1 MRQIGKVLSK
11 VKKVVEQINKGIDRL
26 FRSLNA
32 FFERCEAYGK
42 RHAAGIGRAAHAL
55 GKAERW
61 LALVLL
67 LYVTLFQL
75 DGYRYLLSLDAA
87 HPPLY
92 TLGILIIRFILPFG
106 ALMGLGFFGIGNI
119 HLRPFGHFLKKLA
132 EEIACGIL
140 IAAALTGF
148 WGYCF
153 EYSAAI
159 TAFACLAV
167 AWLIILIAEKLLH
180 FLFLAEAEVQDGV
193 QIKAKLKA
201 APKEGTENEK

>member
-1 MRQIGKVLSK
+1 M
-11 VKKVVEQINKGIDRL
+11 KKVVEQINKGIDRL

-55 GKAERW
+55 GKSKRW

-106 ALMGLGFFGIGNI
+106 ALMGLGFFGIGSI

-148 WGYCF
+148 LGYCF
-153 EYSAAI
+153 EYSVVM
-159 TAFACLAV
+159 TVFACLVV
-167 AWLIILIAEKLLH
+167 AWIVVLISEKLLR
-180 FLFLAEAEVQDGV
+180 FLFLESAEGQDGI
-193 QIKAKLKA
+193 QITEEHSM
-201 APKEGTENEK
+201 APEEGAGDEK